1 MTGLLDH
8 LDRQIASAQRML
20 QILLAQGEA
29 IRRQDVEGV
38 LARLGDV
45 QAEMVKRVQL
55 ERERDR
61 LVQQAAVLLG
71 CAVPVV
77 TLEGMLQLVDAQT
90 AEAARR
96 KSAEL
101 RGLLAE
107 TTRVHGQNKL
117 LIRQELAFLDH
128 LMRVL
133 SGAPQGGYTPVGAT
147 PARSA
152 TRIFDARV

>member
-8 LDRQIASAQRML
+8 LERQLASSRRML
-20 QILLAQGEA
+20 QVVLAQGEA

-38 LARLGDV
+38 IARLGDV

-61 LVQQAAVLLG
+61 FVQQAAVLLG
-71 CAVPVV
+71 CPVGAV
-77 TLEGMLQLVDAQT
+77 TLESLLQLVSP
-90 AEAARR
+90 AEAQVARE

-107 TTRVHGQNKL
+107 VARVHGQNKV

-128 LMRVL
+128 LVRVM
-133 SGAPQGGYTPVGAT
+133 SGAPQAGYSAVGAT
-147 PARSA
+147 AAPQPN
-152 TRIFDARV
+152 RIFDARV

>member
-77 TLEGMLQLVDAQT
+77 TLEGMLQLVDAET
-90 AEAARR
+90 ADAARR